1 MVSLTCRTLDVINR
15 LYSKVLSQTQSLDT
29 HIHFAISILYPFFT
43 SVDPRIHITYPV
55 PPTNTHTNAPVYV
68 HAQIHTRV
76 HPDRWETCERS
87 PWSQLGSKITRDR
100 PIRGVSIRQ
109 THTKGFPSVLLP
121 RSETPS
127 CQQCTPI

>member
-1 MVSLTCRTLDVINR
+1 MVSLTNLTLDVIDR
-15 LYSKVLSQTQSLDT
+15 LFSRVLTQTQSLDT
-29 HIHFAISILYPFFT
+29 HIHFAISIMYPFFT
-43 SVDPRIHITYPV
+43 SVDPRYPCNL
-55 PPTNTHTNAPVYV
+55 PSPHP
-68 HAQIHTRV
+68 HTRMQMHPCKDMLHTCV

-87 PWSQLGSKITRDR
+87 SWSQLGSNTIRDR